1 MPPAGELHIAAIT
14 HAIQLAIAPVFLL
27 TAIGTFLNVLA
38 GRLAR
43 AVDRRR
49 VLEDLL
55 PALEGSTYDDKIA
68 ELRIL
73 ARRIQLVL
81 WAMGLAVLSAL
92 FVCLLIGVAF
102 GAAFLSADLSRVV
115 AGLFLI
121 SVLALTGCLILFV
134 REVFLAGVSVHPTL
148 WPHPERVERR
158 NAAAEPK

>member
-1 MPPAGELHIAAIT
+1 MPPLGELYIASIT

-49 VLEDLL
+49 VIEDLL
-55 PALEGSTYDDKIA
+55 PALEGSAHDDKIA

-73 ARRIQLVL
+73 ARRIHLVL

-102 GAAFLSADLSRVV
+102 GAAFVSADLARVV
-115 AGLFLI
+115 AGLFLAA
-121 SVLALTGCLILFV
+121 VLALTGCLILFV
-134 REVFLAGVSVHPTL
+134 REVFLAGVSVHPSL
-148 WPHPERVERR
+148 WPQPERLDR
-158 NAAAEPK
+158 K

>member
-1 MPPAGELHIAAIT
+1 MPPAEAHIVAIT

-49 VLEDLL
+49 VLEELL
-55 PALEGSTYDDKIA
+55 PALEGESYKDKLT

-73 ARRIQLVL
+73 AHRIQLVL

-115 AGLFLI
+115 AALFLV

-134 REVFLAGVSVHPTL
+134 REVFLAGVSVHPSF
-148 WPHPERVERR
+148 WPQPERDDR
-158 NAAAEPK
+158 K

>member
-1 MPPAGELHIAAIT
+1 MPPLGELHIASIT

-49 VLEDLL
+49 VLEELL
-55 PALEGSTYDDKIA
+55 PALEGESYKDKLT

-73 ARRIQLVL
+73 AHRIQLVL

-115 AGLFLI
+115 AALFLV

-134 REVFLAGVSVHPTL
+134 REVFLAGVSVHPSF
-148 WPHPERVERR
+148 WPQPERDDR
-158 NAAAEPK
+158 K

>member
-1 MPPAGELHIAAIT
+1 MPTGELHIASIT

-49 VLEDLL
+49 VIEDLL
-55 PALEGSTYDDKIA
+55 PALEGGTYDEKLA

-92 FVCLLIGVAF
+92 FVCFLIGVAF
-102 GAAFLSADLSRVV
+102 GAAFVSADLSRVI
-115 AGLFLI
+115 AALFVV
-121 SVLALTGCLILFV
+121 SVLALTGCLLLFV
-134 REVFLAGVSVHPTL
+134 REVFLAGVSVHPSL
-148 WPHPERVERR
+148 WPQPERVER
-158 NAAAEPK
+158 K